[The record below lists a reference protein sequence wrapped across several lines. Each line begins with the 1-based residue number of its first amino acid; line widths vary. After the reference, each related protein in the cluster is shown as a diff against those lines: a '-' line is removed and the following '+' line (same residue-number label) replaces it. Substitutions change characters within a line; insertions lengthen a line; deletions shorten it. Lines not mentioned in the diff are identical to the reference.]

1 MKIAITA
8 IAAVAGAATASP
20 YFQGYAD
27 AQQVGSAPAGA
38 LATITIDLS
47 GANSWDSSG
56 AAVNERYDQNLLANA
71 HIVGLGFDVSI
82 TTSSNGSWYSEA
94 VIAFENTAQ
103 TAGVF
108 LTPGIGDD
116 FNGSTALSYSSG
128 GIIDLATV
136 LPSTPLD
143 FFLDADGV
151 LRVELFE
158 GFDDVAGDIDAFYG
172 AGSTVQVQYVIPAPG
187 ALAVLGM
194 GGLVAGRRRR

>member
-20 YFQGYAD
+20 YFTGYAD

-38 LATITIDLS
+38 LATITIDI
-47 GANSWDSSG
+47 SG
-56 AAVNERYDQNLLANA
+56 AASNDGYGAAINERFDQNILANA
-71 HIVGLGFDVSI
+71 HIVGLGFDVSLS
-82 TTSSNGSWYSEA
+82 TVGASWLSEA
-94 VIAFENTAQ
+94 TIAFENSAQ

-108 LTPGIGDD
+108 LTPGVGNDAP
-116 FNGSTALSYSSG
+116 GSGSFSSG

-151 LRVELFE
+151 LRVELFD
-158 GFDDVAGDIDAFYG
+158 GFVDNAGSADAFYG
-172 AGSTVQVQYVIPAPG
+172 AGSSVQVQYVIPAPG

-194 GGLVAGRRRR
+194 GGLLAGRRRR